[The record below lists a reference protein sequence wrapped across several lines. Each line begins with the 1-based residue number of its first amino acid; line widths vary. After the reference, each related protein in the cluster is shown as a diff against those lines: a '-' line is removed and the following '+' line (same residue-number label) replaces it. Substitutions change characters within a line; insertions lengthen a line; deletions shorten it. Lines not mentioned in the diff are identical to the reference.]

1 MPLIHPWMAPDLCE
15 RGPNVQQ
22 QRAVDR
28 IEEQHGGVLPS
39 DLYNQTLGVQGIFA
53 ERRMDEKMS

>member
-1 MPLIHPWMAPDLCE
+1 MDSWKTPALHTEGGMPCIHSWMAPGLSCE

-28 IEEQHGGVLPS
+28 IKEQHGGVLPS
-39 DLYNQTLGVQGIFA
+39 DL
-53 ERRMDEKMS
+53 